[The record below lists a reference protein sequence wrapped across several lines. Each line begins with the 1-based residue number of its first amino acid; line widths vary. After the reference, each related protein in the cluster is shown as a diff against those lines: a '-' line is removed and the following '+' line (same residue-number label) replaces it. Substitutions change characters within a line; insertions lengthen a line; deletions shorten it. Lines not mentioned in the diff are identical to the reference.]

1 MIKNQAV
8 ASTVQLH
15 ENAGKAYDIKISA
28 QSWIETVNS
37 GLSPVSRRRLSEAR
51 VETFLHLIQIGTISQ
66 TMDWLIEY
74 RFPATVIEITRISQ
88 THRLILR
95 T

>member
-1 MIKNQAV
+1 MIKNEAV

-15 ENAGKAYDIKISA
+15 ENAGKAYSIKISA

-37 GLSPVSRRRLSEAR
+37 GLCPVSRRRLTEAR
-51 VETFLHLIQIGTISQ
+51 VETFLCLIKIGAVSQ

-88 THRLILR
+88 TLRFILR